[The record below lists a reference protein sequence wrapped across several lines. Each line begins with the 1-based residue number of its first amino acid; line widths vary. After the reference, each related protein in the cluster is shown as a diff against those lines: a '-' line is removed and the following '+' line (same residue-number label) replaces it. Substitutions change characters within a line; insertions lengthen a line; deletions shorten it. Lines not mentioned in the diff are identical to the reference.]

1 MALGRCVEGQRR
13 IHMHITTTYPSTV
26 QLPQLPIRYVL
37 AELKEALAEGSAVLA
52 APPGSGKTTIVPLA
66 LLAEPWLANKKILI
80 LEPRRLAA
88 RAAAAR
94 MASLLGERVGQTVG
108 YQIRFDRQISQ
119 ATRIEVLTEGILT
132 RRIQNDADLHGVG
145 LIIFDEFHERS
156 VHADLALALCLDLCQ
171 IKEDLGLLVMSAT
184 LDTSA
189 IAGLL
194 GGVPVITGEGRSH
207 EVRVEYLSRPVT
219 GRIGETTAAGVRRV
233 VVELQGDVLVFLPGT
248 GEIREVRRLLD
259 DEPACRGMLISP
271 LFGDLSQE
279 EQDRVILP
287 DPAGRR
293 RVILATSIAET
304 SLTIEGIGCVVDSG
318 WSRRPRFQP
327 ASGLSRLTTV
337 RVSRAAARQRAGR
350 AGRLGPGY
358 CLRLWTRGE
367 HHGLPPFHPP
377 EIVSVD
383 LAGLALE
390 LALWGVDDPNTL
402 RWLDPPRPGPYR
414 QARELLRSLA
424 AIDEAGRI
432 TGTGRQLAALPIHPR
447 LGHMLLMA
455 GKIGQAPLACDIS
468 ALLSE
473 RDIVRRDGRIPTA
486 DLRLRLDLL
495 ELWRRKGADAV
506 SREGGDPAICRR
518 IDQASHRFQLLL
530 AGRNGARD
538 PDAIGTLLVYAYP
551 DRIARRRPN
560 ERERYQLATGRLA
573 LLPPA
578 DPLAAG
584 EYLVVPNLDA
594 GLKEGRIFLA
604 ETLGLPEL
612 KRHHGELFTE
622 SRQVFWDDAAARV
635 VASRRLSL
643 GEIVVEESP
652 LSEVDPEEI
661 REAMLSGIRR
671 MGLACLPWDREARQF
686 QARVHFLRGRQPEA
700 DWPDLSDG
708 RLLADLGWL
717 EPYLGGIARADQ
729 LKQLDLTEIFRAM
742 LGWERQQKLGRDA
755 PASIAVPSGSQIRI
769 EYRMDEPPL
778 LAVRIQEMF
787 GQADT
792 PVICG
797 GKVPLLLHLLSPA
810 RRPVQVTSDLRGF
823 WQGSYPE
830 VKKELKG
837 RYPKH
842 FWPDDP
848 LSAEATR
855 GVKRKKI
862 PGSHS

>member
-1 MALGRCVEGQRR
+1 M
-13 IHMHITTTYPSTV
+13 
-26 QLPQLPIRYVL
+26 QLPQLPIRHVL
-37 AELKEALAEGSAVLA
+37 PELKEALAAGSAVLA
-52 APPGSGKTTIVPLA
+52 AAPGSGKTTIVPLA
-66 LLAEPWLANKKILI
+66 LLVEPWLEGKRILI
-80 LEPRRLAA
+80 LEPRRLAT

-108 YQIRFDRQISQ
+108 YQIRFDRQISGD
-119 ATRIEVLTEGILT
+119 TRIEVLTEGILT

-171 IKEDLGLLVMSAT
+171 VKEDLRLLVMSAT

-207 EVRVEYLSRPVT
+207 EVRVEYLSRPST
-219 GRIGETTAAGVRRV
+219 GRIGEITAAGVRRV
-233 VVELQGDVLVFLPGT
+233 VAEQQGDVLVFLPGA

-279 EQDRVILP
+279 EQDRAILP

-304 SLTIEGIGCVVDSG
+304 SLTIEGIACVVDSG
-318 WSRRPRFQP
+318 WSRRPRFEP
-327 ASGLSRLTTV
+327 ATGLSRLTTV

-377 EIVSVD
+377 EIIAVD

-390 LALWGVDDPNTL
+390 LALWGVSDPDEL

-414 QARELLRSLA
+414 RALDLLRSLT
-424 AIDEAGRI
+424 AIDETGRI
-432 TGTGRQLAALPIHPR
+432 TDIGRQLAALPIHPR
-447 LGHMLLMA
+447 LGNMLLMA
-455 GKIGQAPLACDIS
+455 EKIGQAPLACDIS

-473 RDIVRRDGRIPTA
+473 RDIIRRDGCNPTA
-486 DLRLRLDLL
+486 DLCLRLELL
-495 ELWRRKGADAV
+495 ELWRKKGADAV
-506 SREGGDPAICRR
+506 SREGGEPAVCRR
-518 IDQASHRFQLLL
+518 IDQASRRWRQLV
-530 AGRNGARD
+530 AGKNAPRD
-538 PDAIGTLLVYAYP
+538 LDAIATLLVYAYP
-551 DRIARRRPN
+551 DRIARRRPK
-560 ERERYQLATGRLA
+560 ERERYQLATGREV

-578 DPLAAG
+578 DPLSAG
-584 EYLVVPNLDA
+584 EYLVVPHLDA
-594 GLKEGRIFLA
+594 GMKEGRIFLA
-604 ETLGLPEL
+604 ETLGLSEL

-622 SRQVFWDDAAARV
+622 SRQVCWGDAAARV

-643 GEIVVEESP
+643 GEIVVEENP
-652 LSEVDPEEI
+652 LVEVDAEEI
-661 REAMLSGIRR
+661 RSAMLTGIRR
-671 MGLACLPWDREARQF
+671 MGLSCLPWDREARQF
-686 QARVHFLRGRQPEA
+686 QARVHCLRGRQPEA

-717 EPYLGGIARADQ
+717 EPYLAGIARADQ
-729 LKQLDLTEIFRAM
+729 LKQLDLTEIFKAM
-742 LGWERQQKLGRDA
+742 LGWERQRRLGRDA
-755 PASIAVPSGSQIRI
+755 PVSITVPSGSQVRI
-769 EYRMDEPPL
+769 DYRMDDQPL

-792 PVICG
+792 PAICG
-797 GKVPLLLHLLSPA
+797 GQVPLLLHLLSPA

-855 GVKRKKI
+855 GVKKNLN
-862 PGSHS
+862 PDFS